1 MRIPPSILFEVL
13 KALNS
18 NMTRYEAKFGPIKP
32 PELTADDP
40 LSHNERVQE
49 KMIR

>member
-1 MRIPPSILFEVL
+1 VL

-32 PELTADDP
+32 PELTTDD
-40 LSHNERVQE
+40 SSGHNERVQE
-49 KMIR
+49 NMNP